1 MKTVF
6 TALFGLRSLV
16 AFRFATLKKALTEA
30 MLLCRGGNTPKCISV
45 TLQASSCASGMELLL
60 AFASKKSKTENSSGV
75 IKMSAFT

>member
-1 MKTVF
+1 MKTVL
-6 TALFGLRSLV
+6 TALFGFRSLV

-60 AFASKKSKTENSSGV
+60 AFASKKSKTENSSVV